1 MRTLRIRY
9 KKCSNKLAFV
19 KLVKDC
25 TRLGL
30 KDSKDIADKIWE
42 NPHIVSEIKLS
53 DNYQREDGIF
63 DTYEEFTTN
72 INSIGEFEIWG
83 GLEWERN
90 LKMLSLSIGEHED
103 YIDFLSD
110 WIKYNKNDDV
120 IKSMLSKIKK
130 EDLVELV
137 KQIKV

>member
-1 MRTLRIRY
+1 MRTLRIKY
-9 KKCSNKLAFV
+9 KKCNNKLAFV

-42 NPHIVSEIKLS
+42 NPDIVAEIKLS

-63 DTYEEFTTN
+63 DTYKEFTSN
-72 INSIGEFEIWG
+72 INDIGDFEISG
-83 GLEWERN
+83 GIQWERN

-110 WIKYNKNDDV
+110 WIKYNKKDDV